1 MRSPAPLLS
10 VALFALIATLPPS
23 LAAQQKATFAS
34 RQEALMAGRALSGGF
49 GPRGVTWIDGG
60 NRFSYIARGDS
71 GEEIRSFDPATG
83 KDELLFSGSGL
94 TYPGTDSAFRYQSFQ
109 WARDSR
115 HLVFQTNFQRL
126 YRRSGTSDFYV
137 YTLANRQ
144 LQLAARGARTG
155 ELSPDGSRLGYE
167 RDGDMFVTDLA
178 TGKEA
183 RLTSDATDLVHNGRF
198 DWVYEEEFGV
208 AQAWKWSPDSRNIAY
223 WQLDE
228 GPEPIVQLT
237 DFAGLHPE
245 WDRIRIPQPGDSN
258 AHVRIGVS
266 NVVTGQRTWLEPGA
280 DGGEYIPRIYWTSE
294 PDTLAVVTLNR
305 SQNEMKLFFFDIHT
319 GGKRLVMT
327 EQSPTWVDVYDFY
340 AGVEDMLTFPA
351 GVREFFWISDRDGW
365 QHLYRYGYDGKVV
378 KQVTSGAWSVT
389 RVEGTDPA
397 KRLIYFMSTKD
408 SPLERQLYSVKYDGS
423 ALTRLTR
430 TTGTHSI
437 DMSPNAR
444 FYFDSWSSVTQPRQ
458 IELWTVAGKLVRRFE
473 DNADVTRWIETHA
486 YSPTTLFSF
495 TTSDGQRLD
504 GSMVRPW
511 PFDSTRRYPVIF
523 AIYGGPGSQ
532 QVYNSFGT
540 SGWTQWLA
548 QEGYIVVG
556 LNNRG
561 SNNYG
566 SKFMKV
572 VHEHLGKWESHD
584 FAEAAR
590 YLATLPYVDGTR
602 FAIMG
607 TSYGGY
613 STVFTMEAYP
623 DIFKVGIANS
633 AVTDWR
639 LYDNIYTERY
649 MNTPALNPAGYD
661 SSSAV
666 KNAKALTGR
675 LLLIHSMMDDNVHP
689 QNTMQLL
696 TAMTNAGHDVDTRI
710 YPPGRHGAAYN
721 GQSSQLIMQVTDQF
735 LAEHLKSGGTAGAA
749 LP

>member
-1 MRSPAPLLS
+1 
-10 VALFALIATLPPS
+10 
-23 LAAQQKATFAS
+23 
-34 RQEALMAGRALSGGF
+34 
-49 GPRGVTWIDGG
+49 
-60 NRFSYIARGDS
+60 
-71 GEEIRSFDPATG
+71 
-83 KDELLFSGSGL
+83 
-94 TYPGTDSAFRYQSFQ
+94 
-109 WARDSR
+109 
-115 HLVFQTNFQRL
+115 
-126 YRRSGTSDFYV
+126 
-137 YTLANRQ
+137 
-144 LQLAARGARTG
+144 
-155 ELSPDGSRLGYE
+155 
-167 RDGDMFVTDLA
+167 
-178 TGKEA
+178 
-183 RLTSDATDLVHNGRF
+183 
-198 DWVYEEEFGV
+198 
-208 AQAWKWSPDSRNIAY
+208 
-223 WQLDE
+223 
-228 GPEPIVQLT
+228 
-237 DFAGLHPE
+237 
-245 WDRIRIPQPGDSN
+245 
-258 AHVRIGVS
+258 
-266 NVVTGQRTWLEPGA
+266 
-280 DGGEYIPRIYWTSE
+280 
-294 PDTLAVVTLNR
+294 
-305 SQNEMKLFFFDIHT
+305 
-319 GGKRLVMT
+319 
-327 EQSPTWVDVYDFY
+327 
-340 AGVEDMLTFPA
+340 MLTFPA
-351 GVREFFWISDRDGW
+351 GVREFFWISDRDGF

-378 KQVTSGAWSVT
+378 QQVTSGAWSVT
-389 RVEGTDPA
+389 RVEGTNPA
-397 KRLIYFMSTKD
+397 KHLIYFMSTKD
-408 SPLERQLYSVKYDGS
+408 SPLERQLYSVRYDGKG
-423 ALTRLTR
+423 LTRLTR
-430 TTGTHSI
+430 TTGTHTI
-437 DMSPNAR
+437 NMSPNTR
-444 FYFDSWSSVTQPRQ
+444 YYFDSWSSVTQPRQ
-458 IELWTVAGKLVRRFE
+458 VELWTVDGKLVRRYV

-486 YSPTTLFSF
+486 YSPTMLFSF

-523 AIYGGPGSQ
+523 AVYGGPGSQ

-540 SGWTQWLA
+540 SSWTQWLA

-590 YLATLPYVDGTR
+590 YLATLPYVDGDR
-602 FAIMG
+602 VAIMG

-613 STVFTMEAYP
+613 STVYTMEAYP
-623 DIFKVGIANS
+623 DIFKVGVANS

-735 LAEHLKSGGTAGAA
+735 LAEHLKSGGSAGAA